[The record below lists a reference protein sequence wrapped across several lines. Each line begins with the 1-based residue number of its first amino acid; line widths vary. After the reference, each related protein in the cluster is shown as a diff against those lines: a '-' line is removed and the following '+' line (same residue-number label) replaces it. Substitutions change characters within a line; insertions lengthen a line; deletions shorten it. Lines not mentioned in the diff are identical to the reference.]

1 MKNLLIVFH
10 ILLIIT
16 LVGCT
21 KDKGVYVGE
30 EKEGKRHGQGTV
42 TYSNGYISI
51 TSFLPDSFSGST
63 IDFTITPASNDLV
76 PVRNQIFEIANTN
89 ITIVMQDDAETG
101 TSTTTTTTS
110 STTTGTTT
118 GSSTTY

>member
-1 MKNLLIVFH
+1 MLTVVGGAQHKSIVYLSERFC
-10 ILLIIT
+10 
-16 LVGCT
+16 VCEASPGA
-21 KDKGVYVGE
+21 
-30 EKEGKRHGQGTV
+30 R
-42 TYSNGYISI
+42 TYFTPTYRLCCWRFRSLAN
-51 TSFLPDSFSGST
+51 DT

-89 ITIVMQDDAETG
+89 ITVIMQDDAGTG
-101 TSTTTTTTS
+101 TSTTATTTS